1 MDSDPATASKKRN
14 LGHMLV
20 SDLMGKLKSKADF
33 YDYLDKH
40 GKYPANLCLTLLQS
54 SSICQR
60 QAPST
65 RTSSRRFSPARSSS

>member
-1 MDSDPATASKKRN
+1 MESDPNTASKKRN
-14 LGHMLV
+14 LGHMLA

-40 GKYPANLCLTLLQS
+40 GKSPTYPFLTLLQS
-54 SSICQR
+54 SSIYLR

-65 RTSSRRFSPARSSS
+65 RTSLRKSLRARSSF